1 MRILVAHASAHGS
14 TAEIARRIADVLRDE
29 GSSVDVGPMEQ
40 QDGLGDYD
48 AVKYAESFGAHG
60 YRVTHLDDFAAV
72 LEQAM
77 NDDGPSIIDVRVDYR
92 NNRDELMAD
101 LESDVLL

>member
-40 QDGLGDYD
+40 
-48 AVKYAESFGAHG
+48 
-60 YRVTHLDDFAAV
+60 
-72 LEQAM
+72 
-77 NDDGPSIIDVRVDYR
+77 
-92 NNRDELMAD
+92 
-101 LESDVLL
+101 

>member
-1 MRILVAHASAHGS
+1 VRLGSKFTHIIFNDGTYDMVAF
-14 TAEIARRIADVLRDE
+14 
-29 GSSVDVGPMEQ
+29 Q
-40 QDGLGDYD
+40 QQGKYGRTSGVQLGDYD
-48 AVKYAESFGAHG
+48 AVQYAESFGAHG

-77 NDDGPSIIDVRVDYR
+77 SDDGPSIIDVRVDYR

>member
-48 AVKYAESFGAHG
+48 AV
-60 YRVTHLDDFAAV
+60 V
-72 LEQAM
+72 LGSAIH
-77 NDDGPSIIDVRVDYR
+77 D
-92 NNRDELMAD
+92 
-101 LESDVLL
+101 